1 MFQQISFQT
10 SVEILTESNLVDVA
24 KDENG
29 RMGIRL
35 IGGPFFIQ
43 RGDDNHLFLFTG
55 HLTVEEAATVD
66 AEIKRIAPEL
76 HNHIHKN

>member
-1 MFQQISFQT
+1 MFQQISFEA

-55 HLTVEEAATVD
+55 HLTVEQNETVK
-66 AEIKRIAPEL
+66 AEIRRIVPALADHL
-76 HNHIHKN
+76 HI